1 MRRLTG
7 ICAAAAGTA
16 LLLTGCGSSDSDA
29 ERTVTVVGTG
39 KVQGAPDVLNANLSA
54 DVTAPDVS
62 TAVDG
67 ANAKAKAITD
77 AMVEAGAKRED
88 IQTSDLSVQPSYGP
102 DGRDITGY
110 RATNSVHV
118 LIRDLPKASAVL
130 DAAVKAGGNE
140 TRISSVSFGL
150 EDNTKLLSDARARA
164 FEDAKSRAQQYA
176 DLSGLGLKSVQTISE
191 DSSGYWPQTPMTREN
206 APSGA
211 ADFSLEPGQQTVSFT
226 VTVVWQLG

>member
-16 LLLTGCGSSDSDA
+16 LLLTGCGSSDSEGGA
-29 ERTVTVVGTG
+29 RTVTVVGTG
-39 KVQGAPDVLNANLSA
+39 KVQGAPDVLNADLSA
-54 DVTAPDVS
+54 EVTAPDVS
-62 TAVDG
+62 AAVDG
-67 ANAKAKAITD
+67 ANAKAKAMTD
-77 AMVEAGAKRED
+77 AMVGAGAKRED
-88 IQTSDLSVQPSYGP
+88 IRTSDLSVQPEYGP
-102 DGRDITGY
+102 EGRTITGY

-118 LIRDLPKASAVL
+118 AIRELPKASAVL

-191 DSSGYWPQTPMTREN
+191 DSSGDWPSPLAREN

-211 ADFSLEPGQQTVSFT
+211 ADFSLEPGQQTVTFT
-226 VTVVWQLG
+226 VTVVWEIG